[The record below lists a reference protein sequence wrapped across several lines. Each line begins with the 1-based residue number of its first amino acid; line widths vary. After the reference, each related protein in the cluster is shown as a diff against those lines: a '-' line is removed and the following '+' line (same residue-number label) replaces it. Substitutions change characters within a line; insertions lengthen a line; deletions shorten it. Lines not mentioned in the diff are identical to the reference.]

1 MCNKESCDQ
10 IRLNQAMLMKLF
22 QLLYAG
28 GRPSQDQA
36 PSCNESQEELFTE
49 TDISRMS
56 KDEIL
61 RSLGIRSKNTLS
73 QLRITMLKFSITC
86 FVNKLTDDEVKAVV
100 MNLKLPRYSQE
111 KGCSGPPLHWQH
123 KPARSHQSH
132 AAGQRRAGDW
142 VS

>member
-1 MCNKESCDQ
+1 
-10 IRLNQAMLMKLF
+10 MLMKLF

-56 KDEIL
+56 KEEV
-61 RSLGIRSKNTLS
+61 LGCLGTRSKNTLDE
-73 QLRITMLKFSITC
+73 LRRKLLNYSITC
-86 FVNKLTDDEVKAVV
+86 FVKKLTDDEVKAVV

-111 KGCSGPPLHWQH
+111 KGCSGPPLHWQQ
-123 KPARSHQSH
+123 KPARSYQSH